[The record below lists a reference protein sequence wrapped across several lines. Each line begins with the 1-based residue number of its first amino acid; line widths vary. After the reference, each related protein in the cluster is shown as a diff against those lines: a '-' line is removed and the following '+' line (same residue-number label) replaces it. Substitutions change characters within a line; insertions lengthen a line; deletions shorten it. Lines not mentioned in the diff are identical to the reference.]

1 MTRKELERKLEK
13 SGRLSRY
20 FLDGSL
26 RSDCGILL
34 RNYSVWEYFH
44 MDESGNRTPLNYLLR
59 QKKPMIIIKMR

>member
-59 QKKPMIIIKMR
+59 QEKPMIIIKMR

>member
-34 RNYSVWEYFH
+34 RNYSVWEDFH
-44 MDESGNRTPLNYLLR
+44 MDERGNRTPLNYLLR
-59 QKKPMIIIKMR
+59 QEKPMIIIKMR

>member
-44 MDESGNRTPLNYLLR
+44 MDERGKRTPLNYLLR

>member
-44 MDESGNRTPLNYLLR
+44 MDERGSRTLLNYLLR
-59 QKKPMIIIKMR
+59 QEKPMIIIKMR

>member
-44 MDESGNRTPLNYLLR
+44 IDERGNRTPLNYLLR
-59 QKKPMIIIKMR
+59 QEKPMIIIKMR

>member
-1 MTRKELERKLEK
+1 MTRKELERKLKK

-44 MDESGNRTPLNYLLR
+44 MDERGNRTPLNYLLR
-59 QKKPMIIIKMR
+59 QEKPMIIIKMR

>member
-44 MDESGNRTPLNYLLR
+44 MDERGNRTPSNYLLR
-59 QKKPMIIIKMR
+59 QEKPMIIIKMR

>member
-44 MDESGNRTPLNYLLR
+44 MDERGNRTTLNYLLR
-59 QKKPMIIIKMR
+59 QEKPMIIIKMR